1 MISKLFQF
9 LVRPKGINRSYTQLP
24 IIKDMRVG
32 TLKTTR
38 AANKKAAFALSK
50 NLEDP
55 EFRATTKIMKY
66 KKRQYYG

>member
-1 MISKLFQF
+1 MRKF
-9 LVRPKGINRSYTQLP
+9 LLGTPRA
-24 IIKDMRVG
+24 IKRMTDIPG
-32 TLKTTR
+32 WLQKTR

-55 EFRATTKIMKY
+55 EFLATTKIMKY